1 MARLNPYDAVIARA
15 AHQFRPGYLTERE
28 WQRRNHA
35 DLPGLED
42 WEIRREFRIITD
54 YLDTEPGQRDWMR
67 SWFVERRQR
76 LLEELR
82 RRRRN
87 AVQPDEQRVEQRVA
101 KPERQA
107 APAPTPA
114 PAARTDAG
122 ISLPWRGGRQ

>member
-1 MARLNPYDAVIARA
+1 MRLNLYDAVITRA
-15 AHQFRPGYLTERE
+15 AHQLRPGYMTEQE
-28 WQRRNHA
+28 WQRHNHA
-35 DLPGLED
+35 DVVNLQD
-42 WEIRREFRIITD
+42 WQLRREFRIINE
-54 YLDTEPGQRDWMR
+54 YLDTEPGQRDWLR
-67 SWFVERRQR
+67 PWFVERRRR

-82 RRRRN
+82 RRRN
-87 AVQPDEQRVEQRVA
+87 AVQTDEQRVEQRVA